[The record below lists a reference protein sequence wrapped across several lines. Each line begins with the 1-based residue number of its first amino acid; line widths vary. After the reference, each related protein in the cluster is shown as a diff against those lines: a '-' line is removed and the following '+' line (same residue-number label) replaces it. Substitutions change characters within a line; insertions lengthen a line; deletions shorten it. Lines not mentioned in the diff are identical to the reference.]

1 MAARTTGLCHP
12 AGSEV
17 ANAYLE
23 TSEGWSPDR
32 LVFGEWDSTNNKS
45 INLCPMLWYGAK
57 MQESTAKNTSQM
69 TSDLKELEM
78 LFDREVVTRPG

>member
-1 MAARTTGLCHP
+1 MGVAWPREPQAPSARAPTEPVALCLCHP
-12 AGSEV
+12 A
-17 ANAYLE
+17 
-23 TSEGWSPDR
+23 
-32 LVFGEWDSTNNKS
+32 EWDSTNNKS

-78 LFDREVVTRPG
+78 LYDREVVTRPG